1 MLGVEK
7 FTLLS
12 GIVATATEIIG
23 LLSLRDRRQIQDF
36 ETALL
41 LKVPDEIVLMN
52 ALHDEN
58 DSRRL
63 LVIRPGDQG

>member
-1 MLGVEK
+1 M
-7 FTLLS
+7 
-12 GIVATATEIIG
+12 
-23 LLSLRDRRQIQDF
+23 
-36 ETALL
+36 
-41 LKVPDEIVLMN
+41 PDEIVVMN